1 MNNNYHSSNA
11 VRTIKKHSRINHYQK
26 HASNLHLFIHLWTRH
41 WQGAY
46 CLHRCWSINCPC
58 KIQLKWPSTLLLTSD
73 TVCANDHHS
82 TLQHCLHSVCIF
94 PYLSLVGG
102 LSLPQT
108 RAALLR
114 ISGNCAG
121 AKRTGVDVCVWPSFI
136 PRALYLRLIKIFASW
151 NQLFKCGSEESGYGG
166 RQRWLLRQTVAP
178 SSDPPFIYHT
188 TYSLPSHILLPI
200 CYCRFCAMIDYH
212 WEGAPQKSIFTSCS
226 SDTKVIS

>member
-1 MNNNYHSSNA
+1 MI
-11 VRTIKKHSRINHYQK
+11 TTQHYNTVFTLSVSFSISLLLAACLCPK
-26 HASNLHLFIHLWTRH
+26 HARHFFESAGTARGRNELGWT
-41 WQGAY
+41 
-46 CLHRCWSINCPC
+46 
-58 KIQLKWPSTLLLTSD
+58 
-73 TVCANDHHS
+73 
-82 TLQHCLHSVCIF
+82 
-94 PYLSLVGG
+94 
-102 LSLPQT
+102 
-108 RAALLR
+108 
-114 ISGNCAG
+114 
-121 AKRTGVDVCVWPSFI
+121 CVWPSFI
-136 PRALYLRLIKIFASW
+136 PRTLYLRLIKIFASW